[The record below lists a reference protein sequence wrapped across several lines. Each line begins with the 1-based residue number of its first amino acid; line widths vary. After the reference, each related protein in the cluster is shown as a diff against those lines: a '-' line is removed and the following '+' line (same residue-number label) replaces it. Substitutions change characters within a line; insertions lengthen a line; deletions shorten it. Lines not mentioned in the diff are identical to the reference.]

1 MMENG
6 FKENFKVLVH
16 IHGKMVKV
24 TMVSIKMDYEMVKEL
39 FIFHN
44 KNILLDIG
52 SMEKDRG
59 SAS

>member
-1 MMENG
+1 MMVNG
-6 FKENFKVLVH
+6 FKENFRVLAH
-16 IHGKMVKV
+16 IHGKMVKA

-44 KNILLDIG
+44 KSILLDIG
-52 SMEKDRG
+52 NMAKDKG

>member
-1 MMENG
+1 MMANG
-6 FKENFKVLVH
+6 SKGNFRVLEH
-16 IHGKMVKV
+16 THGKMVKA

-44 KNILLDIG
+44 KSILLDIG
-52 SMEKDRG
+52 SMEKDKG